1 MPTFRSDVS
10 RMAPY
15 VPGRPVA
22 EVARSHDVDP
32 SMLVKLASNES
43 PLPPF
48 PAVRDAIV
56 AAVPGINRYP
66 DNDCWDL
73 RHALAK
79 HHRVPPDHVWVA
91 AGSSEILRVAALA
104 VGGPGTT
111 AVFASPSFSI
121 YRLGSILAHGTP
133 VEVPLD
139 GARTHDVDAMVA
151 AVRPD
156 TTIVYVCNPNNPTG
170 SYLPPDAVAALVDG
184 VPESALVVVDEAYEE
199 FVTRPG
205 HVSAIGLALD
215 RPHVLVARTF
225 SKIYGLAALRVGY
238 AISRPETLAEIRK
251 AQAPFTVTSL
261 GQVAAVEALAHP
273 GEVEDRRRANA
284 EGRELISAA
293 LRAGGVEHTPSE
305 ANFVSFRLGP
315 DAAATTESFLRA
327 GIIVRPFDD
336 GWVRVSVGSPTEN
349 ARFLDV
355 LGALA

>member
-10 RMAPY
+10 RLAPY

-22 EVARSHDVDP
+22 EVARSYDVDP
-32 SMLVKLASNES
+32 AGLVKLASNES

-48 PAVRDAIV
+48 PAVREAIA
-56 AAVPGINRYP
+56 AAVGDVNRYP

-79 HHRVPPDHVWVA
+79 HHGVPADHVWVA

-104 VGGPGTT
+104 AGGPGTT
-111 AVFASPSFSI
+111 AVYSWPSFSI
-121 YRLGSILAHGTP
+121 YRLGTVLALSAP

-139 GARTHDVDAMVA
+139 GSGTHDVAAMTA
-151 AVRPD
+151 ALRPD
-156 TTIVYVCNPNNPTG
+156 TTVVYVCNPNNPTG
-170 SYLPPDAVAALVDG
+170 TYLPPDAVGALVDA

-199 FVTRPG
+199 YVTRPG
-205 HVSAIGLALD
+205 HVSAIGVAVE

-238 AISRPETLAEIRK
+238 AVARPETIAELRK

-273 GEVEDRRRANA
+273 DEVETRRRENA
-284 EGRELISAA
+284 AGRELISAA
-293 LRAGGVEHTPSE
+293 LRAAGIEHTSSE
-305 ANFVSFRLGP
+305 ANFVFFRLGS
-315 DAAATTESFLRA
+315 DAGATAEAFLRA
-327 GIIVRPFDD
+327 GVIIRPFGD
-336 GWVRVSVGSPTEN
+336 GWVRVSVGTPDEN
-349 ARFLDV
+349 GRFLDA
-355 LGALA
+355 LGSLR